1 MPPVLTFI
9 LRRLLIALALVLG
22 SSVIVFVLMEIV
34 PGDPAFFVVGRDA
47 DPALIAHVRESL
59 GLNDPAYVRYFR
71 WLTHFV
77 RGEFGHSAVLIDT
90 NLNDYIRDRVF
101 NTFVLASAT
110 FALMVPVSLA
120 LGVVAAIRR
129 GRMVDHLVSGFVLFT
144 VGFPEFVIGI
154 LFVTFFAVK
163 WRLVPAIAT
172 FPFDPT
178 LGAWVQSLI
187 LPVATLLIVAL
198 PHTVR
203 LVRASM
209 IDVLDSEYI
218 EGLRLRGVPESS
230 VVWRHALPNAL
241 GPSIQALALNA
252 AWLLGGVVIVE
263 NLFNY
268 PGLGQAMVSALL
280 SHDVPLIESITCLLV
295 LAYIAITTTAD
306 LVQIAFDPRLREY
319 GRV

>member
-1 MPPVLTFI
+1 VPPVLTFV
-9 LRRLLIALALVLG
+9 LRRLLTALALVLG
-22 SSVIVFVLMEIV
+22 SSVIVFVLMEII

-47 DPALIAHVRESL
+47 DPTLIERVRETL
-59 GLNDPAYVRYFR
+59 GLNDPAHVRYFR
-71 WLTHFV
+71 WLGHFV
-77 RGEFGHSAVLIDT
+77 QGEFGHSAVLIDI

-101 NTFVLASAT
+101 NNFVLASVT

-129 GRMVDHLVSGFVLFT
+129 GKMLDHIVSGFVLFT
-144 VGFPEFVIGI
+144 VGFPEFVVGI

-163 WRLVPAIAT
+163 WRLLPAIAT

-178 LGAWVQSLI
+178 LGAWVQSLV

-218 EGLRLRGVPESS
+218 EGLRLRGVPENA

-268 PGLGQAMVSALL
+268 PGLGQAMISALL

-295 LAYIAITTTAD
+295 LAYIAITTIAD

>member
-1 MPPVLTFI
+1 LNFV
-9 LRRLLIALALVLG
+9 LRRLLTALALVLG
-22 SSVIVFVLMEIV
+22 SSIIVFVLMEII

-47 DPALIAHVRESL
+47 DPELIAHVRETL
-59 GLNDPAYVRYFR
+59 GLNDPPYVRYFR
-71 WLTHFV
+71 WLGHFV
-77 RGEFGHSAVLIDT
+77 QGEFGHSAVLLDT
-90 NLNDYIRDRVF
+90 NLNDYIRDRIF
-101 NTFVLASAT
+101 NTFILATAT
-110 FALMVPVSLA
+110 FILMVPISLA
-120 LGVVAAIRR
+120 LGVLAAIRR
-129 GRMVDHLVSGFVLFT
+129 GKLLDHIVSGFVLFT

-178 LGAWVQSLI
+178 LSAWALSLI

-218 EGLRLRGVPESS
+218 EGLRLRGVPEGN

-268 PGLGQAMVSALL
+268 PGLGQAMVSSLL

-295 LAYIAITTTAD
+295 LAYIAITTIAD

>member
-1 MPPVLTFI
+1 LNFV
-9 LRRLLIALALVLG
+9 LRRLLTALALVLG
-22 SSVIVFVLMEIV
+22 SSIIVFVLMEII

-47 DPALIAHVRESL
+47 DPELIAHVRETL

-71 WLTHFV
+71 WLGHFV
-77 RGEFGHSAVLIDT
+77 QGEFGHSAVLLDT
-90 NLNDYIRDRVF
+90 NLNDYIRDRIF
-101 NTFVLASAT
+101 NTFILATAT
-110 FALMVPVSLA
+110 FILMVPISLA
-120 LGVVAAIRR
+120 LGVLAAIRR
-129 GRMVDHLVSGFVLFT
+129 GKLLDHIVSGFVLFT

-178 LGAWVQSLI
+178 LSAWALSLI

-218 EGLRLRGVPESS
+218 EGLRLRGVPEGN

-268 PGLGQAMVSALL
+268 PGLGQAMVSSLL

-295 LAYIAITTTAD
+295 LAYIAITTIAD